1 MLIQRGVLKEGR
13 VQCRQRLLTVHPVAR
28 VLRRGGEAQHRLNE
42 GEAAVVQA
50 GALRIDHAHLRAVR
64 RTDQHVLRRKIAR
77 REHIH
82 PAAVELELLG
92 YRRALGKERLQNAA
106 ETEGQL
112 FNGGGKNGRV
122 LMCGRAVSIVLGGA
136 RLVSHTVQL
145 LQTALSQTRRGNS
158 ARELRLA
165 VGTRQVQAVI
175 LHRLAHNAAGGKGT
189 VRLNVVVQR
198 IQRLL
203 FGALQQGVGDRIL
216 LALNGSGAH
225 ILQSQHAQLRICAVE
240 LREQT
245 RNLPVQRLQTVAL
258 TQVPETARV
267 HRRILTAVT
276 LHNNR
281 GRQRLCRLERLCRLG
296 GRLIRYTHHNGT
308 HAGTQNLHAL
318 HRAASHLPQRM
329 RPAEQLHQGLTHRG
343 RISAR
348 LRRHGGVGG
357 NRLLNEGAQKLPV
370 RGGGG
375 RTVRRQSRKV
385 TTKGNLHRAIIPHR
399 IPYRA

>member
-1 MLIQRGVLKEGR
+1 M
-13 VQCRQRLLTVHPVAR
+13 
-28 VLRRGGEAQHRLNE
+28 
-42 GEAAVVQA
+42 VQA
-50 GALRIDHAHLRAVR
+50 GAFRIDHAHLRAVR

-77 REHIH
+77 REHIY

-92 YRRALGKERLQNAA
+92 YRRTLGEERLQNAA

-112 FNGGGKNGRV
+112 LNGGGKNGCV
-122 LMCGRAVSIVLGGA
+122 LMLSGGRDEARVSTVLGGA
-136 RLVSHTVQL
+136 RLISHTVQL
-145 LQTALSQTRRGNS
+145 LQTALGQPRRGNS

-165 VGTRQVQAVI
+165 VGTRQVQTII

-216 LALNGSGAH
+216 LALNGSGAY
-225 ILQSQHAQLRICAVE
+225 IFQRQHAQFRIRAVE

-281 GRQRLCRLERLCRLG
+281 GWQRLCRLERLRRLGCRL
-296 GRLIRYTHHNGT
+296 IHHTHHNGT
-308 HAGTQNLHAL
+308 HAGAQNLHAL
-318 HRAASHLPQRM
+318 NRTGRHLLQRM

-348 LRRHGGVGG
+348 LKRHGGVGG
-357 NRLLNEGAQKLPV
+357 NRLLNEGAQTLPV

-375 RTVRRQSRKV
+375 RIVR
-385 TTKGNLHRAIIPHR
+385 
-399 IPYRA
+399 

>member
-1 MLIQRGVLKEGR
+1 M
-13 VQCRQRLLTVHPVAR
+13 
-28 VLRRGGEAQHRLNE
+28 
-42 GEAAVVQA
+42 VQA

-64 RTDQHVLRRKIAR
+64 RTDQHILRRKIAR

-112 FNGGGKNGRV
+112 LNGGGKNGRV
-122 LMCGRAVSIVLGGA
+122 LMRGRAGSRAVSIVLGGA
-136 RLVSHTVQL
+136 RLISHPVQL
-145 LQTALSQTRRGNS
+145 LQTALGQTRRGNS
-158 ARELRLA
+158 ARELCLA
-165 VGTRQVQAVI
+165 VGTRQVQSVI

-189 VRLNVVVQR
+189 VRLNIVVQR

-225 ILQSQHAQLRICAVE
+225 ILQRQHAQLRIRTVE

-281 GRQRLCRLERLCRLG
+281 GRQRLCRLERLRRLG
-296 GRLIRYTHHNGT
+296 CRLIRHTHHNGT
-308 HAGTQNLHAL
+308 HAGAQNLHAL
-318 HRAASHLPQRM
+318 HRAGSHLLQRM

-343 RISAR
+343 RISAC
-348 LRRHGGVGG
+348 LRRHGRVGG

-375 RTVRRQSRKV
+375 RNVR
-385 TTKGNLHRAIIPHR
+385 
-399 IPYRA
+399 